1 MVAYVLDA
9 LRQKEGAFA
18 AVWVTLGVVNLTL
31 LFTGAAFPDG
41 RPIPLGLCVMV
52 TNGATLLLTG
62 MARMQ
67 EGDLRRHCATACLLA
82 PHHALQTLQH
92 DGMTATPSTDT
103 VHLAHK
109 HASAGV
115 WAWLQFK
122 FLQSQQPPS
131 SSALQDE
138 NAYSGAGVWATLQFK
153 FLQLQYPPVAL
164 SFERLLLAA
173 ALPLGAAVQTW
184 GVVAA
189 VGASAAAYY
198 LAVLLALMYY
208 ALMLP
213 LPSSFYKKEAGRAI
227 GENVCVCCLSLVL
240 LLPSSF
246 SAEGGWPRDRRIAPL
261 PMCCCPSQERHDKVH
276 VPGLQCVCES
286 YVAL

>member
-1 MVAYVLDA
+1 M
-9 LRQKEGAFA
+9 GIA
-18 AVWVTLGVVNLTL
+18 AVQV
-31 LFTGAAFPDG
+31 
-41 RPIPLGLCVMV
+41 
-52 TNGATLLLTG
+52 
-62 MARMQ
+62 
-67 EGDLRRHCATACLLA
+67 
-82 PHHALQTLQH
+82 
-92 DGMTATPSTDT
+92 
-103 VHLAHK
+103 
-109 HASAGV
+109 
-115 WAWLQFK
+115 
-122 FLQSQQPPS
+122 LQSQQPPS
-131 SSALQDE
+131 SSGLQNE
-138 NAYSGAGVWATLQFK
+138 NVYSGAGVWATLQFK

-227 GENVCVCCLSLVL
+227 GEDVCVCCLSLVL

-246 SAEGGWPRDRRIAPL
+246 LLKEAGRMIGASRR
-261 PMCCCPSQERHDKVH
+261 CPSAVRRRNSMTRFMY
-276 VPGLQCVCES
+276 PGCNASVK
-286 YVAL
+286 AT